1 MTDTS
6 GKGTQPYGSVTVVS
20 DDVYFWP
27 ACPFLC
33 VEQVKSTLLFLHL
46 PSQATF
52 WLMEGILD
60 SYI

>member
-1 MTDTS
+1 MI
-6 GKGTQPYGSVTVVS
+6 
-20 DDVYFWP
+20 
-27 ACPFLC
+27 L
-33 VEQVKSTLLFLHL
+33 STLLLLFLHL